1 MGMESLCWLWLRLAN
16 WLPDGVCLYLG
27 ILSARDATDC
37 IYFSLS
43 NTKSQKTTNSLH
55 PLPPFQSSTPAAAG
69 GREAAREV
77 LYFSMREDPK

>member
-1 MGMESLCWLWLRLAN
+1 MGMESLCWLWLCLAN

-43 NTKSQKTTNSLH
+43 NTKSQETTNSLH
-55 PLPPFQSSTPAAAG
+55 PLPPPVPSIYIQTTVFCSFNVSNNGYRQI
-69 GREAAREV
+69 
-77 LYFSMREDPK
+77 